1 MEFSHTAQINFS
13 NIESLDSSLSPIVEA
28 MKENFLKYWEEVPAV
43 TIIANYFHPSF
54 KKKYTVRFLQ
64 RYK

>member
-1 MEFSHTAQINFS
+1 ME
-13 NIESLDSSLSPIVEA
+13 NIESIDSSLSPIVEA
-28 MKENFLKYWEEVPAV
+28 MKEKFLKYWEEVPAV

-54 KKKYTVRFLQ
+54 KKKYTVRLLQ